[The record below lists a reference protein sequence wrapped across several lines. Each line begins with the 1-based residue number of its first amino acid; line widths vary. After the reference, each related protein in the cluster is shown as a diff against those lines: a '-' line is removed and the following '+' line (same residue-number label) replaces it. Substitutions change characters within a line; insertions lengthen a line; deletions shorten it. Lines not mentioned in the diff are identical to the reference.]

1 MICGECG
8 ASLEAGAR
16 FCPNCGT
23 PVGANSAPEC
33 GDCGAALAPRSRYC
47 ASCGARVA
55 AGSGAGPAERGSQA
69 ARERKVATLLFADLV
84 GFTSLNE
91 AHDPEIIEAV
101 VGRAFDRLSAEVER
115 YEGLVEKFAGDAM
128 LAVFGVPMVHEDDSE
143 RAVRCAFEMLQA
155 MAELRANLEAE
166 GRPSL
171 SLRIGIETGEVV
183 VNRQRAT
190 KERDRIVTGNAVN
203 TAARLEQ
210 LAQPGQIIVGPSTY
224 AATREAV
231 QYEELAPV
239 ALKGKSLP
247 VPAWRAIRV
256 KARRFGR
263 RAVLGL
269 EAPMIGRDEELTL
282 LKETV
287 RRTVAEGRPH
297 LVTVLASAGVGKSR
311 LSWELEKYLDG
322 LPETYHWRK
331 GRCLAYAQMSYSAL
345 ADAIA
350 ADVSVLEDDGAV
362 AVESKLSARLSDL
375 AGATAP
381 QEVGAAARVLLGL
394 ESAGGMAKAE
404 LFEAW
409 RTYLELI
416 ARRSPL
422 VLVLEDIHWADEGL
436 LDVIEFLARWAEAP
450 IMILCLSRHELLE
463 RRPAWAGGLP
473 NATTIVLEPLS
484 PDESRRLLGA
494 LLGSSLPRGLER
506 RVIEVAEGNPL
517 FAEELVRLFVDRG
530 VVRRTDA
537 GWEQA
542 LPIEEV
548 EIPQSIQALLAARL
562 DSLPADEKRL
572 SQDAAVVGRVFWDRL
587 LAHLA
592 SQSPAA
598 TDRLLRSLRVKEL
611 VVLRESSTLA
621 DAREYAFRHVLIR
634 DVAYDSLP
642 KLERARKHREV
653 ARWAEDRLGERA
665 EEVVELLAAH
675 YWSALRYEEEFAT
688 DETALADI
696 RRRTVDYARSAAR
709 RAFDVS
715 QFESAA
721 QWMRIALEQGR
732 KLDPSPYDL
741 ARIVVD
747 YLNYGELNETYEARI
762 EAVHEA
768 TDRLMALPD
777 RSVEERKI
785 VADLCQSHG
794 YLMYSSTQ
802 AAPDDAKAMMRRGLD
817 ILEGIGP
824 CAERAR
830 VLHRLGWIGW
840 RAGPIQEAEAPLRQA
855 LAEARA
861 CGDDRIER
869 WAMHDLG
876 IVLTFRSSEPSVQQ
890 RSRLNSEGL
899 RLLEQSMKLARA
911 SSDVFLLTRCYSN
924 VPATLWT
931 LGRLDEAIAI
941 SEEGLESA
949 RRSGD
954 RDSQF
959 WIGNDLAEFYADRG
973 ELLRAAPMHE
983 EAAAAAHRIGR
994 GALAGLNQYALT
1006 LLSLGRFEEAR
1017 SAWVSARALE
1027 DVPEPQAQS
1036 RATHL
1041 DAVFRWSN
1049 DPPAAIR
1056 RLREGIAE
1064 TREIAIE
1071 RYELALLLA
1080 RMGVRIGD
1088 TDAAQ
1093 EGSAL
1098 VHELAASSIN
1108 PVLDAVAAWAAG
1120 LSEADV
1126 DPAVGG
1132 RAVAEAAAALEA
1144 TGRPVLAADA
1154 FTDAALLGERAGLAN
1169 ALTWS
1174 THARELYERCSA
1186 VPVLEALHGA
1196 TP

>member
-1 MICGECG
+1 
-8 ASLEAGAR
+8 
-16 FCPNCGT
+16 
-23 PVGANSAPEC
+23 VG
-33 GDCGAALAPRSRYC
+33 
-47 ASCGARVA
+47 
-55 AGSGAGPAERGSQA
+55 
-69 ARERKVATLLFADLV
+69 TLLFADLV

-101 VGRAFDRLSAEVER
+101 VGRAFDRLSAEVDR

-128 LAVFGVPMVHEDDSE
+128 LAVFGAPVVHEDDSE

-171 SLRIGIETGEVV
+171 SLRIGIETGEVL

-190 KERDRIVTGNAVN
+190 KERDRIVTGDAVN

-224 AATREAV
+224 AATREAI

-269 EAPMIGRDEELTL
+269 EAPMVGRDEELTL

-297 LVTVLASAGVGKSR
+297 LVTVLGSAGVGKSR
-311 LSWELEKYLDG
+311 LTWELEKYLDG
-322 LPETYHWRK
+322 LPETYHWRR

-350 ADVSVLEDDGAV
+350 ADVSVLEDDASE

-381 QEVGAAARVLLGL
+381 EEVSAAARVLLGL

-416 ARRSPL
+416 ARRYPL

-484 PDESRRLLGA
+484 ADESGRLLGA
-494 LLGSSLPRGLER
+494 LLGSALPRELER
-506 RVIEVAEGNPL
+506 RIIDVAEGNPL

-542 LPIEEV
+542 LPIKEV
-548 EIPQSIQALLAARL
+548 KIPQSIQALLAARL

-572 SQDAAVVGRVFWDRL
+572 SQDAAVVGRIFWDRL

-592 SQSPAA
+592 GESPAA
-598 TDRLLRSLRVKEL
+598 TVRLLRSLRVKEL
-611 VVLRESSTLA
+611 VVLREPSTVA
-621 DAREYAFRHVLIR
+621 DAQEYAFRHVLIR

-642 KLERARKHREV
+642 KLERARKHRQV
-653 ARWAEDRLGERA
+653 ALWAEERLGERA

-688 DETALADI
+688 DEAALAEL

-715 QFESAA
+715 QFQSAA
-721 QWMRIALEQGR
+721 RWMRIAVEQIR

-741 ARIVVD
+741 ARIVADYVD
-747 YLNYGELNETYEARI
+747 YGELDEGYEARI
-762 EAVHEA
+762 EAVSEA
-768 TDRLMALPD
+768 IDRLMALPD
-777 RSVEERKI
+777 RSLEERKI
-785 VADLCQSHG
+785 VADLRQSQG

-802 AAPDDAKAMMRRGLD
+802 APPDDAKAMMRRGLD
-817 ILEGIGP
+817 ILDGVGP
-824 CAERAR
+824 CAERAK
-830 VLHRLGWIGW
+830 VLHRLGWISW

-861 CGDDRIER
+861 CGDDRTER

-876 IVLTFRSSEPSVQQ
+876 IVLTFLSSEPSVAG
-890 RSRLNSEGL
+890 RSSPGSEGL
-899 RLLEQSMKLARA
+899 RLLEQSMELARA

-931 LGRLDEAIAI
+931 FGRLDVAIAMC
-941 SEEGLESA
+941 EEGLERA

-959 WIGNDLAEFYADRG
+959 WIGNNLAEFYAERG
-973 ELLRAAPMHE
+973 ELLRAAPLHE
-983 EAAAAAHRIGR
+983 EAVAAAQWIGR
-994 GALAGLNQYALT
+994 GALGGLHQYALT
-1006 LLSLGRFEEAR
+1006 LLALGRFEEAR
-1017 SAWVSARALE
+1017 SAWIRAGALE
-1027 DVPEPQAQS
+1027 DVPEPQAHS
-1036 RATHL
+1036 RATQL
-1041 DAVFRWSN
+1041 DAVFRWSE

-1056 RLREGIAE
+1056 RVREGIDDAG
-1064 TREIAIE
+1064 EIASIE
-1071 RYELALLLA
+1071 DYQLALLLA
-1080 RMGVRIGD
+1080 RMGVRTGD
-1088 TDAAQ
+1088 ADAAH

-1098 VHELAASSIN
+1098 VHELAASSTN
-1108 PVLDAVAAWAAG
+1108 PVMDALAAWATG

-1126 DPAVGG
+1126 DPAAGS
-1132 RAVAEAAAALEA
+1132 RALAAAGAAFEAA
-1144 TGRPVLAADA
+1144 GRPLLAADA
-1154 FTDAALLGERAGLAN
+1154 YTDAALLGERAGLAD
-1169 ALTWS
+1169 ARTWS

-1186 VPVLEALHGA
+1186 VPVLEALRGA
-1196 TP
+1196 SHRGRSAP